1 MEEKGKAKDRAP
13 EPTAEKV
20 PEKVMEKAPEQP
32 AAARAPEREKG
43 AEKAAK
49 APEKGREKA
58 ADKAAKAPEKG
69 KEKSPEKAADKDI
82 RYFVRIRNTDL
93 DGTRSVQIALT
104 KIPGIG
110 RITARAIS
118 RLARV
123 NPLGTMGKLDDAG
136 VERLRQVVDGY
147 GPQVPR
153 WMLNRPSDPYTGEGK
168 HLLSTDVLIG
178 KEDDVNR
185 MRKIR
190 CYRGIRHETGQKV
203 RGQRTK
209 STGRTGTTV
218 GVKRKKE

>member
-1 MEEKGKAKDRAP
+1 MEDQEKMKEKAPGKAPEKAKEVPPEKRERAP
-13 EPTAEKV
+13 EK
-20 PEKVMEKAPEQP
+20 KEKAPE
-32 AAARAPEREKG
+32 
-43 AEKAAK
+43 KA
-49 APEKGREKA
+49 
-58 ADKAAKAPEKG
+58 
-69 KEKSPEKAADKDI
+69 KEKSPEKPVERAPEKAPEKDI

-93 DGTRSVQIALT
+93 DGTRAVQIALT

-110 RITARAIS
+110 RISARAIS

-123 NPLGTMGKLDDAG
+123 NPLEVMGKLDDAG
-136 VERLRQVVDGY
+136 VDRLRQVVENY
-147 GPQVPR
+147 GPQVPP
-153 WMLNRPSDPYTGEGK
+153 WMLNRPADPYTGEGK

>member
-1 MEEKGKAKDRAP
+1 MEDQGKTKDRAP
-13 EPTAEKV
+13 EKV
-20 PEKVMEKAPEQP
+20 
-32 AAARAPEREKG
+32 
-43 AEKAAK
+43 
-49 APEKGREKA
+49 
-58 ADKAAKAPEKG
+58 
-69 KEKSPEKAADKDI
+69 KEKSPEKAKEKSPEKAKEKTPEKPVDKDI
-82 RYFVRIRNTDL
+82 KYFVRVRNTDL

-104 KIPGIG
+104 RIPGIG

-118 RLARV
+118 RLAKV
-123 NPLGTMGKLDDAG
+123 NPLDVMGKLDDAG
-136 VERLRQVVDGY
+136 VDRLREVVDSY

-153 WMLNRPSDPYTGEGK
+153 WMLNRPADPYTGEGK
-168 HLLSTDVLIG
+168 HLLSTDVLIA

-218 GVKRKKE
+218 GVRRKKE

>member
-1 MEEKGKAKDRAP
+1 MADQEKAKDMAP
-13 EPTAEKV
+13 
-20 PEKVMEKAPEQP
+20 EKAPE
-32 AAARAPEREKG
+32 AVKE
-43 AEKAAK
+43 K
-49 APEKGREKA
+49 APEKKER
-58 ADKAAKAPEKG
+58 APEK
-69 KEKSPEKAADKDI
+69 KEKGGEKKEKEGGKKEKAPAAAPEKPVDKDI

-93 DGTRSVQIALT
+93 DGTRSVQISLT

-118 RLARV
+118 RLAKV
-123 NPLGTMGKLDDAG
+123 DPLGLMGKLDDAG
-136 VERLRQVVDGY
+136 VDRIRQVVDAY
-147 GPQVPR
+147 GPQVPP
-153 WMLNRPSDPYTGEGK
+153 WMLNRPADPYTGEGK
-168 HLLSTDVLIG
+168 HLLSTDVMIG

>member
-1 MEEKGKAKDRAP
+1 METQEKAKDRAP
-13 EPTAEKV
+13 E
-20 PEKVMEKAPEQP
+20 KAKE
-32 AAARAPEREKG
+32 
-43 AEKAAK
+43 K
-49 APEKGREKA
+49 APEKGM
-58 ADKAAKAPEKG
+58 DKAAEKG
-69 KEKSPEKAADKDI
+69 KERAPEKTPEKAPDKDI
-82 RYFVRIRNTDL
+82 KYFVRVRNTDL
-93 DGTRSVQIALT
+93 DGTRSVKIALT

-118 RLARV
+118 RLAKV
-123 NPLGTMGKLDDAG
+123 NPLDIMGKLDDAG
-136 VERLRQVVDGY
+136 VDRLRQVVDSY

-153 WMLNRPSDPYTGEGK
+153 WMLNRPADPYTGEGK

>member
-1 MEEKGKAKDRAP
+1 MDNQEKGKDMAP
-13 EPTAEKV
+13 EAKQKA
-20 PEKVMEKAPEQP
+20 PEMKEKAPEK
-32 AAARAPEREKG
+32 APG
-43 AEKAAK
+43 K
-49 APEKGREKA
+49 APEKGAGKGKEKA
-58 ADKAAKAPEKG
+58 AEKKAPEKAA
-69 KEKSPEKAADKDI
+69 EKPVDKDI
-82 RYFVRIRNTDL
+82 RYFVRVKNTDL

-110 RITARAIS
+110 RITAQAIS
-118 RLARV
+118 KLAKV
-123 NPLGTMGKLDDAG
+123 NPLATMGKLDDAG
-136 VERLRQVVDGY
+136 VDRLRQVVDNY
-147 GPQVPR
+147 GPQVPA
-153 WMLNRPSDPYTGEGK
+153 WMLNRPADPYTGEGK

>member
-1 MEEKGKAKDRAP
+1 MEDRENVKDVAP
-13 EPTAEKV
+13 
-20 PEKVMEKAPEQP
+20 EKAPEM
-32 AAARAPEREKG
+32 AKEKAPEKREKAPEAAKEKAPEKKEKGGEKKG
-43 AEKAAK
+43 AEKKEKAPAA
-49 APEKGREKA
+49 APEK
-58 ADKAAKAPEKG
+58 PV
-69 KEKSPEKAADKDI
+69 DKDI
-82 RYFVRIRNTDL
+82 KYFVRIRNTDL

-118 RLARV
+118 RLAQV
-123 NPLGTMGKLDDAG
+123 NPLDVMGKLDDAG
-136 VERLRQVVDGY
+136 VDRLRQVVDAY
-147 GPQVPR
+147 GPQVPK
-153 WMLNRPSDPYTGEGK
+153 WMLNRPADPYTGEGK

-218 GVKRKKE
+218 GVRRKKE

>member
-1 MEEKGKAKDRAP
+1 MENQEKAKDKA
-13 EPTAEKV
+13 
-20 PEKVMEKAPEQP
+20 PEKVKE
-32 AAARAPEREKG
+32 
-43 AEKAAK
+43 K
-49 APEKGREKA
+49 APEKGQ
-58 ADKAAKAPEKG
+58 KAPEKG
-69 KEKSPEKAADKDI
+69 KQKAPEKAAEKPVDKDI
-82 RYFVRIRNTDL
+82 RYFVRVKNTDL

-118 RLARV
+118 KLAKV
-123 NPLGTMGKLDDAG
+123 DPLHKMGKLDDAG
-136 VERLRQVVDGY
+136 VDRLRQVVDNY
-147 GPQVPR
+147 GPQVPP
-153 WMLNRPSDPYTGEGK
+153 WMLNRPADPYTGEGK
-168 HLLSTDVLIG
+168 HLLSTDVFIG

>member
-1 MEEKGKAKDRAP
+1 MEDKEKAGKDKAP
-13 EPTAEKV
+13 EK
-20 PEKVMEKAPEQP
+20 KEKAPEK
-32 AAARAPEREKG
+32 AEKG
-43 AEKAAK
+43 AEKGKEKASEKGKQK
-49 APEKGREKA
+49 APEK
-58 ADKAAKAPEKG
+58 APEK
-69 KEKSPEKAADKDI
+69 PVDKDI
-82 RYFVRIRNTDL
+82 KYFVRVKNTDL

-118 RLARV
+118 RLAKV
-123 NPLGTMGKLDDAG
+123 NPTDVMGKLDDAG
-136 VERLRQVVDGY
+136 VDRLRQVVDNY
-147 GPQVPR
+147 GPQIPR
-153 WMLNRPSDPYTGEGK
+153 WMLNRPADPYTGEGK

>member
-1 MEEKGKAKDRAP
+1 MENQEKAKDRAP
-13 EPTAEKV
+13 EKV
-20 PEKVMEKAPEQP
+20 KEKAPEKV
-32 AAARAPEREKG
+32 R
-43 AEKAAK
+43 
-49 APEKGREKA
+49 
-58 ADKAAKAPEKG
+58 
-69 KEKSPEKAADKDI
+69 EKSPAKPVERTPEKAPDKDI
-82 RYFVRIRNTDL
+82 KYFVRIRNTDL

-118 RLARV
+118 RLAKV
-123 NPLGTMGKLDDAG
+123 NPLGVMGKLDDSG
-136 VERLRQVVDGY
+136 VDRLRQVVENY

-153 WMLNRPSDPYTGEGK
+153 WMLNRPADIYTGEGR

>member
-1 MEEKGKAKDRAP
+1 MEDRENVKDVAP
-13 EPTAEKV
+13 
-20 PEKVMEKAPEQP
+20 EKAPEM
-32 AAARAPEREKG
+32 AKEKAPEKREKAPEAAKEKAPEKKEKGGEKKG
-43 AEKAAK
+43 AEKKEKAPAA
-49 APEKGREKA
+49 APEK
-58 ADKAAKAPEKG
+58 PV
-69 KEKSPEKAADKDI
+69 DKDI
-82 RYFVRIRNTDL
+82 KYFVRIRNTDL

-118 RLARV
+118 RLAQV
-123 NPLGTMGKLDDAG
+123 NPLDVMGKLDDAG
-136 VERLRQVVDGY
+136 VDRLRQVVDAY
-147 GPQVPR
+147 GPQVPK
-153 WMLNRPSDPYTGEGK
+153 WMLNRPADPYTGEGK

>member
-1 MEEKGKAKDRAP
+1 MEDQEKAKDRAP
-13 EPTAEKV
+13 EKA
-20 PEKVMEKAPEQP
+20 MEKAPEKVK
-32 AAARAPEREKG
+32 E
-43 AEKAAK
+43 K
-49 APEKGREKA
+49 APEKAKEKTPE
-58 ADKAAKAPEKG
+58 KEKVKEKAPEKA
-69 KEKSPEKAADKDI
+69 PEKTPEKDI

-110 RITARAIS
+110 RTTAMAIS
-118 RLARV
+118 RLAKV
-123 NPLGTMGKLDDAG
+123 NPLGVMGKLDDAG
-136 VERLRQVVDGY
+136 VDRLRQVVDGY
-147 GPQVPR
+147 GPQVPG
-153 WMLNRPSDPYTGEGK
+153 WMLNRPADPYTGEGK

>member
-1 MEEKGKAKDRAP
+1 MEN
-13 EPTAEKV
+13 
-20 PEKVMEKAPEQP
+20 Q
-32 AAARAPEREKG
+32 
-43 AEKAAK
+43 
-49 APEKGREKA
+49 
-58 ADKAAKAPEKG
+58 EKG
-69 KEKSPEKAADKDI
+69 KEKAPETKQKSPEMKEKAPEKAAGKRAEKGKDKTPKAPEKAAEKPVDKDI
-82 RYFVRIRNTDL
+82 RYFVRVKNTDL

-118 RLARV
+118 KLAKV
-123 NPLGTMGKLDDAG
+123 NPLDTMGKLDDAG
-136 VERLRQVVDGY
+136 VDRLRQVVDNY
-147 GPQVPR
+147 GPQVPL
-153 WMLNRPSDPYTGEGK
+153 WMLNRPADPYTGEGK

>member
-1 MEEKGKAKDRAP
+1 MEDRENVKDVAP
-13 EPTAEKV
+13 
-20 PEKVMEKAPEQP
+20 EKAPEM
-32 AAARAPEREKG
+32 AKEKAPEKREKAPEAAKEKAPEKKEKGGEKKG
-43 AEKAAK
+43 AEKKEKAPAA
-49 APEKGREKA
+49 APEK
-58 ADKAAKAPEKG
+58 PV
-69 KEKSPEKAADKDI
+69 DKDI
-82 RYFVRIRNTDL
+82 KYFVRIRNTDL

-118 RLARV
+118 KLARV
-123 NPLGTMGKLDDAG
+123 NPLDVMGKLDDAG
-136 VERLRQVVDGY
+136 VDRLRQVVDAY
-147 GPQVPR
+147 GPQVPK
-153 WMLNRPSDPYTGEGK
+153 WMLNRPADPYTGEGK

-218 GVKRKKE
+218 GVRRKKE

>member
-1 MEEKGKAKDRAP
+1 METQEKAKDRAP
-13 EPTAEKV
+13 EKV
-20 PEKVMEKAPEQP
+20 KE
-32 AAARAPEREKG
+32 
-43 AEKAAK
+43 K
-49 APEKGREKA
+49 APEKGV
-58 ADKAAKAPEKG
+58 DKGPEKT
-69 KEKSPEKAADKDI
+69 KERTPEKTPEKAPDKDI
-82 RYFVRIRNTDL
+82 KYFVRVRNTDL

-110 RITARAIS
+110 RITAQAIS
-118 RLARV
+118 RLAKV
-123 NPLGTMGKLDDAG
+123 NPLDVMGKLDDAG
-136 VERLRQVVDGY
+136 VDRLRQVVDNY
-147 GPQVPR
+147 GPLVPR
-153 WMLNRPSDPYTGEGK
+153 WMLNRPADPYTGEGK
-168 HLLSTDVLIG
+168 HLLSADVLIA

>member
-1 MEEKGKAKDRAP
+1 MDNAEKGKDKAP
-13 EPTAEKV
+13 EMKQKS
-20 PEKVMEKAPEQP
+20 PETKEKAPEKKEKG
-32 AAARAPEREKG
+32 ADKG
-43 AEKAAK
+43 AEKSSGKGKGAEKK
-49 APEKGREKA
+49 APEKPAEKVV
-58 ADKAAKAPEKG
+58 
-69 KEKSPEKAADKDI
+69 DKDLK
-82 RYFVRIRNTDL
+82 YFVRIRNTDL
-93 DGTRSVQIALT
+93 DGTRSVQISLT

-110 RITARAIS
+110 RITAQAIS
-118 RLARV
+118 KLAKV
-123 NPLGTMGKLDDAG
+123 DPLHTMGKLDDAG
-136 VERLRQVVDGY
+136 VDRLRQVVDNY
-147 GPQVPR
+147 GPQVPA

-218 GVKRKKE
+218 GVRRKKE

>member
-1 MEEKGKAKDRAP
+1 METQEKAKDRAP
-13 EPTAEKV
+13 EKAKEKSS
-20 PEKVMEKAPEQP
+20 
-32 AAARAPEREKG
+32 EKG
-43 AEKAAK
+43 M
-49 APEKGREKA
+49 
-58 ADKAAKAPEKG
+58 DKAAEKG
-69 KEKSPEKAADKDI
+69 KERAPEKTPEKAPDKDI
-82 RYFVRIRNTDL
+82 KYFVRIRNTDL

-110 RITARAIS
+110 RITSRAIS
-118 RLARV
+118 RLAKV
-123 NPLGTMGKLDDAG
+123 NPLDIMGKLDDAG
-136 VERLRQVVDGY
+136 VDRLREVVDNY

-153 WMLNRPSDPYTGEGK
+153 WMLNRPADPYTGEGK
-168 HLLSTDVLIG
+168 HLLSTDVLIA

>member
-1 MEEKGKAKDRAP
+1 MEN
-13 EPTAEKV
+13 
-20 PEKVMEKAPEQP
+20 Q
-32 AAARAPEREKG
+32 
-43 AEKAAK
+43 
-49 APEKGREKA
+49 
-58 ADKAAKAPEKG
+58 EKG
-69 KEKSPEKAADKDI
+69 KEKAPETKQKSPEMKEKAPEKAAGKRAEKGKDKTPKAPEKAAEKPVDKDI
-82 RYFVRIRNTDL
+82 RYFVRVKNTDL

-118 RLARV
+118 KLAKV
-123 NPLGTMGKLDDAG
+123 NPLDTMGKLDDAG
-136 VERLRQVVDGY
+136 VDRLRQVVDNY
-147 GPQVPR
+147 GPQVPL
-153 WMLNRPSDPYTGEGK
+153 WMLNRPADPYTGEGK

-190 CYRGIRHETGQKV
+190 
-203 RGQRTK
+203 GQRTK

>member
-1 MEEKGKAKDRAP
+1 MENQDKEKDRAP
-13 EPTAEKV
+13 EKAG
-20 PEKVMEKAPEQP
+20 EKAPEKVK
-32 AAARAPEREKG
+32 E
-43 AEKAAK
+43 K
-49 APEKGREKA
+49 APEKMKEKTPEKPKEKA
-58 ADKAAKAPEKG
+58 AEKPPEKPVEKAPEKA
-69 KEKSPEKAADKDI
+69 PEKDI
-82 RYFVRIRNTDL
+82 KYFVRVRNTDL

-118 RLARV
+118 RLAKV
-123 NPLGTMGKLDDAG
+123 NPLGVMGKLDDAG
-136 VERLRQVVDGY
+136 VDRLRQVVENY

-153 WMLNRPSDPYTGEGK
+153 WMLNRPADIYTGEGR
-168 HLLSTDVLIG
+168 HLLSSDVLIG

>member
-1 MEEKGKAKDRAP
+1 MENQEKGKDRAP
-13 EPTAEKV
+13 EMKQKS
-20 PEKVMEKAPEQP
+20 PEIKETPMEKKE
-32 AAARAPEREKG
+32 
-43 AEKAAK
+43 K
-49 APEKGREKA
+49 APEKGTEKGTG
-58 ADKAAKAPEKG
+58 KGKEKAPEK
-69 KEKSPEKAADKDI
+69 KAPEKAAEKAIDKDLK
-82 RYFVRIRNTDL
+82 YFVRIRNTDL

-110 RITARAIS
+110 RITAQAIS
-118 RLARV
+118 RLAKV
-123 NPLGTMGKLDDAG
+123 NPLDTMGKLDDAG
-136 VERLRQVVDGY
+136 VDRLRQVVDNY
-147 GPQVPR
+147 GPQVPP
-153 WMLNRPSDPYTGEGK
+153 WMLNRPADPYTGEGK

>member
-1 MEEKGKAKDRAP
+1 MEDK
-13 EPTAEKV
+13 
-20 PEKVMEKAPEQP
+20 
-32 AAARAPEREKG
+32 
-43 AEKAAK
+43 EKAA
-49 APEKGREKA
+49 
-58 ADKAAKAPEKG
+58 
-69 KEKSPEKAADKDI
+69 KEKSPEKKEKSPEKGQKGPEKGKQKAPEKAPEKAVDKDI
-82 RYFVRIRNTDL
+82 KYFVRVKNTDL

-118 RLARV
+118 NLAKV
-123 NPLGTMGKLDDAG
+123 NPLDTMGKLDDAG
-136 VERLRQVVDGY
+136 VDRLRQVVDNY
-147 GPQVPR
+147 GPQVPP

-168 HLLSTDVLIG
+168 HLLSTDVMIG

>member
-1 MEEKGKAKDRAP
+1 MEDRETVKDTAPGKAPEKREKAPEKPEKAKGKAP
-13 EPTAEKV
+13 EKAAAKV
-20 PEKVMEKAPEQP
+20 PEK
-32 AAARAPEREKG
+32 
-43 AEKAAK
+43 
-49 APEKGREKA
+49 APEK
-58 ADKAAKAPEKG
+58 
-69 KEKSPEKAADKDI
+69 DI
-82 RYFVRIRNTDL
+82 KYFVRVRNTDL

-118 RLARV
+118 KLAQV
-123 NPLGTMGKLDDAG
+123 NPLDVIGKLDDAG
-136 VERLRQVVDGY
+136 VDRLRQVVDAY
-147 GPQVPR
+147 GPQVPK
-153 WMLNRPSDPYTGEGK
+153 WMLNRPADPYTGEGK
-168 HLLSTDVLIG
+168 HLLSTDVMIG

>member
-1 MEEKGKAKDRAP
+1 MERQEKAKDRAP
-13 EPTAEKV
+13 EKSKE
-20 PEKVMEKAPEQP
+20 
-32 AAARAPEREKG
+32 
-43 AEKAAK
+43 K
-49 APEKGREKA
+49 APEKGM
-58 ADKAAKAPEKG
+58 DKAAEKG
-69 KEKSPEKAADKDI
+69 KERAPEKTPEKAPDKDI
-82 RYFVRIRNTDL
+82 KYFVRIRNTDL
-93 DGTRSVQIALT
+93 DGTRSVHIALT

-110 RITARAIS
+110 RITSKAIS
-118 RLARV
+118 RLAKV
-123 NPLGTMGKLDDAG
+123 NPLAIMGKLDDAG
-136 VERLRQVVDGY
+136 VDRLREVVDNY

-153 WMLNRPSDPYTGEGK
+153 WMLNRPADPYTGEGK
-168 HLLSTDVLIG
+168 HLLSTDVLIA